1 MKKRLISML
10 LTVCM
15 VVVLFSCLTVTAS
28 AENIQYTLKP
38 GDTVLAVC
46 NSLGID
52 FYANQAWI
60 TKTNNIKNY
69 NTLKAGT
76 VLTLPAAGTTAAA
89 PSITGSTP
97 AEGSA
102 NDKSLLDG
110 DFISGYL
117 IPHVMQSGE
126 TVYAVCSALGID
138 FSANSDRI
146 MKINNITSY
155 NKIAAGRTILFPS
168 TTAPASGS
176 CVKIV
181 AHKIVSGDTTYGIC
195 SSYGISYDGN
205 LKLLQTL
212 NNKENMAAIKAGQLL
227 YLPVPAVIS
236 ANQGGT
242 STGSTN
248 AGSTNTG
255 TNTAAPTQY
264 EIYTAISNGELL
276 VQISGVTITK
286 AKAGDTIKIECT
298 ADKGYTLDTISV
310 TKHGDSAT
318 SVEVSA
324 DGSFKMP
331 AYAVDVK
338 VSFKA
343 AA

>member
-1 MKKRLISML
+1 MKKRLISVL

-15 VVVLFSCLTVTAS
+15 VAALFSCLTVTAS
-28 AENIQYTLKP
+28 ADNTIKYTLKP

-76 VLTLPAAGTTAAA
+76 VLTLPAAGTTTTA

-102 NDKSLLDG
+102 NDKGLLDG
-110 DFISGYL
+110 DFVSGYL

-126 TVYAVCSALGID
+126 TVYAVCNALGID
-138 FSANSDRI
+138 FNANSDRI

-155 NKIAAGRTILFPS
+155 NKVAVGRSILLPS
-168 TTAPASGS
+168 TKAPASGS

-212 NNKENMAAIKAGQLL
+212 NNKENMGAIKAGQLL

-236 ANQGGT
+236 ANQ
-242 STGSTN
+242 S
-248 AGSTNTG
+248 GSTNTG
-255 TNTAAPTQY
+255 NTSAGTNTPAPALY
-264 EIYTAISNGELL
+264 EIYTSINNGELL
-276 VQISGVTITK
+276 VQISGVTVTK
-286 AKAGDTIKIECT
+286 AKAGDTIKVECT
-298 ADKGYTLDTISV
+298 ADKGYTLDKISV
-310 TKHGDSAT
+310 TKHGEATT
-318 SVEVSA
+318 SVEVAS

-343 AA
+343 ST